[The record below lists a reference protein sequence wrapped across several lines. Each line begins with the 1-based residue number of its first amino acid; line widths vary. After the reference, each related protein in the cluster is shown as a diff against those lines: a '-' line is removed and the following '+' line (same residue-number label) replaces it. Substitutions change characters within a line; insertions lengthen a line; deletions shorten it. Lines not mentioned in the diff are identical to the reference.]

1 MALPLKGVTPAVC
14 RGIDGSGVFGYYCKS
29 AVGQMSS
36 VNHQVVANRLTR
48 DRLDSYLQATAGSV
62 AAAIDLYDWNIRA
75 GAALHEDLGR
85 LEVLFRNA
93 MDDALVRHG
102 SARAWQNPWYRRG
115 HLFQGRQK
123 SRARVDIS
131 DARRRATRRGR
142 PELHGKVI
150 AELGFGF
157 WRYLCSSQYLTSLW
171 VPALASGFAQ
181 HPSPNDPQQI
191 RADVEDRVQRLHLLR
206 NRIAHH
212 EPIHRR
218 DLARDHDQLLEVVGW
233 ICSDSHSWV
242 VAQSR
247 TPAVLA
253 SRP

>member
-1 MALPLKGVTPAVC
+1 
-14 RGIDGSGVFGYYCKS
+14 
-29 AVGQMSS
+29 MSS
-36 VNHQVVANRLTR
+36 VNHQVVADRLTR
-48 DRLDSYLQATAGSV
+48 DRLDSYLQATGGSV
-62 AAAIDLYDWNIRA
+62 TLAIDLYDWNTLA

-102 SARAWQNPWYRRG
+102 SARAWQSPWYRQGR
-115 HLFQGRQK
+115 LFQGRQK

-191 RADVEDRVQRLHLLR
+191 RTDVEDRVQPLHLLR

-233 ICSDSHSWV
+233 ILLRQPFLGRR
-242 VAQSR
+242 AEPN
-247 TPAVLA
+247 T
-253 SRP
+253 SRPRFPALTVNGVRRWTRTQECGSPRGGGRVRGRGRSR

>member
-1 MALPLKGVTPAVC
+1 
-14 RGIDGSGVFGYYCKS
+14 
-29 AVGQMSS
+29 MSI
-36 VNHQVVANRLTR
+36 VNYPVVARRLTR
-48 DRLDSYLQATAGSV
+48 DRLASYLHATGGSV
-62 AAAIDLYDWNIRA
+62 AAAIDLYDWNTLA

-93 MDDALVRHG
+93 MDEALIRHG
-102 SARAWQNPWYRRG
+102 SAKGWRNPWYRQG
-115 HLFQGRQK
+115 HLFQGRQS
-123 SRARVDIS
+123 SRTRDDIS

-142 PELHGKVI
+142 AELHGKVI

-171 VPALASGFAQ
+171 VPALASAFAR
-181 HPSPNDPQQI
+181 HPSPNDPQRI
-191 RADVEDRVQRLHLLR
+191 RADVEDRVQRLHFLR

-212 EPIHRR
+212 EPIHHRR
-218 DLARDHDQLLEVVGW
+218 NLVRDHDQLLEVVGW
-233 ICSDSHSWV
+233 ILEVVGWICSDSRSWV
-242 VAQSR
+242 AARSR